1 MALFDKE
8 ERRLQQST
16 SSARIDVFHRRNSS
30 AEDLTA
36 GESAVHPLA
45 TRMTMKSMP
54 LREALGFMYH
64 APMAPGVSNPLG
76 KVLEA
81 LP

>member
-1 MALFDKE
+1 M
-8 ERRLQQST
+8 
-16 SSARIDVFHRRNSS
+16 
-30 AEDLTA
+30 
-36 GESAVHPLA
+36 HPLA

>member
-1 MALFDKE
+1 LFDKE

-16 SSARIDVFHRRNSS
+16 SSARIDVFHRRNRS
-30 AEDLTA
+30 AEDWTPGA
-36 GESAVHPLA
+36 SAVHPLA
-45 TRMTMKSMP
+45 ARMAMQSMP

-64 APMAPGVSNPLG
+64 APMAPGVSKQLG